1 MAGWGTAPRWRGGG
15 RRRQGRRAGGTRGR
29 ARGAV
34 GGECLISGCV
44 AVSVAQLDLDGNEE
58 ITLEEFR
65 QALGHS
71 PRGITGIGALV
82 AAAHQGQ
89 VGPPPSPMPPPPPPP
104 PPQSPELTSS
114 VSEELLR
121 MSEEEAA
128 RVTVAAAREQRG
140 DGGGGGGGGSGGAGA
155 GH

>member
-1 MAGWGTAPRWRGGG
+1 MI
-15 RRRQGRRAGGTRGR
+15 
-29 ARGAV
+29 
-34 GGECLISGCV
+34 LGCV

-65 QALGHS
+65 QALCHS

-89 VGPPPSPMPPPPPPP
+89 VGPPPSSVPPP

-128 RVTVAAAREQRG
+128 RVVVAAAREQRG
-140 DGGGGGGGGSGGAGA
+140 DGGGGAGA
-155 GH
+155 GTAL